1 MLPLSPNPKCAAYGS
16 IFKSY
21 IYLGGKVIIRRFSFP
36 NFREEA
42 QRQYEEERRKK
53 REKEEYQ
60 REKMREGIRWKIN
73 LHFLWEK
80 ELC

>member
-21 IYLGGKVIIRRFSFP
+21 INLDGKVNIARFSFP